1 MWRVAAAVVLVV
13 GGASTIPFGAW
24 LIAKSRLPSW
34 MRGFWK
40 WPLGENLSPEVAYWQ
55 GWAGVVVGAAALVTL
70 IPLLNGP
77 DPSATSRA
85 GLALAVLFLIVGVVA
100 YVRSVVLSQ
109 RAPAIAPSA
118 VPTTAM
124 HRETALAVGL
134 VAGLVLGALLT
145 AGVFDAF
152 PSGPGNINQ
161 SSHIP
166 RADGLQ
172 WTDVQP
178 GSGSAATTGKV
189 LKIQY
194 TIWLGDGTRID
205 SSADHGNSFTFTLGK
220 GEVIKGFD
228 EGLVGMRV
236 GGVRWL
242 TIPPSLAYGA
252 AGARAAPNG
261 PSIPPNATLVCV
273 IALLSVSP

>member
-178 GSGSAATTGKV
+178 GSG
-189 LKIQY
+189 
-194 TIWLGDGTRID
+194 
-205 SSADHGNSFTFTLGK
+205 
-220 GEVIKGFD
+220 
-228 EGLVGMRV
+228 
-236 GGVRWL
+236 
-242 TIPPSLAYGA
+242 
-252 AGARAAPNG
+252 
-261 PSIPPNATLVCV
+261 
-273 IALLSVSP
+273 

>member
-1 MWRVAAAVVLVV
+1 MWRVAAAVVLVL
-13 GGASTIPFGAW
+13 AAAATIPFGAW

-34 MRGFWK
+34 MRGIWK

-55 GWAGVVVGAAALVTL
+55 GWAGVVAGAAALVTL

-77 DPSATSRA
+77 DGSAISRA
-85 GLALAVLFLIVGVVA
+85 GLALAVLFLAVGVVA
-100 YVRSVVLSQ
+100 YVRSVVLSH
-109 RAPAIAPSA
+109 RPPATAPGA
-118 VPTTAM
+118 VPASAM
-124 HRETALAVGL
+124 RRETALAVGL

-152 PSGPGNINQ
+152 PSGPSNSDQ
-161 SSHIP
+161 TSRFP
-166 RADGLQ
+166 RADGLL
-172 WTDVQP
+172 WTDVQA
-178 GSGSAATTGKV
+178 GSGAAATNGKV

-236 GGVRWL
+236 GGIRWL
-242 TIPPSLAYGA
+242 TIPPAFAYGA
-252 AGARAAPNG
+252 AGETPPSG
-261 PSIPPNATLVCV
+261 PGIPPNSTLVCV
-273 IALLSVSP
+273 IALLSVSR